1 MRSPF
6 TRTALSGE
14 ALMVLVAI
22 LWGSAF
28 PVTRLLLEEMPPLGA
43 AAWRTLLAAL
53 SVAVFAALRGEFGW
67 LWPAPEDRRR
77 LAILAVLGGALFLIA
92 MNLAIFLTGAS
103 ITSFVVGTYPLLA
116 VAVAAVLLG
125 EPLGRRGLG
134 ALAVAA
140 LGLVLLARPGG
151 AHVEV
156 LGVLVALGAALSFA
170 LYLGLARLWAD
181 PARLPT
187 LTVAFWLLVSS
198 LLVSGLLQ
206 VLVDASEL
214 LPHLSLQGWTAL
226 VWLALPASALPHVLV
241 IATLRRMPASRA
253 APFLLLIP
261 ISGALLAAALLGER
275 LDQIQLAGAGLIL
288 LGIAVATLRG
298 RGEAAEAREPAP
310 AS

>member
-14 ALMVLVAI
+14 VLMVLVAI

-53 SVAVFAALRGEFGW
+53 GVAVFAALRGEFGW
-67 LWPAPEDRRR
+67 LRPAPEDRGR
-77 LAILAVLGGALFLIA
+77 LAVLAVLGGALFLIC
-92 MNLAIFLTGAS
+92 MNVAIFLTGAS

-116 VAVAAVLLG
+116 VAVAAFLLG

-156 LGVLVALGAALSFA
+156 LGVLIALGAALSFA
-170 LYLGLARLWAD
+170 VYLGLARLWAD

-198 LLVSGLLQ
+198 LLVSSLLQ
-206 VLVDASEL
+206 VVVDAGAL
-214 LPHLSLQGWTAL
+214 LPNLTLAGWTAL
-226 VWLALPASALPHVLV
+226 LWLALPASALPHVLV

-288 LGIAVATLRG
+288 LGIAAATLRA
-298 RGEAAEAREPAP
+298 RGEAVEPAL
-310 AS
+310 AD